1 MIEANVEACRLHE
14 HAFFSLVNAWNL
26 TLSYYL
32 SLRSCVTFCFKDNLI
47 CLCFLVD
54 LFTCGIRLKL
64 RLVQT
69 VLFFWCLFH
78 FSSLHQKIIR
88 GKHIW
93 SISTNESKT
102 DLIKTIES
110 AWIQGLIAKYMISL
124 VIFLKFGDIHY
135 PSPPKKKPHTNRK
148 NCHINELKLSEILS
162 YSTMLLSVK
171 SIKMTG
177 LCHDSVMKQHFISQG
192 HNANRLFF

>member
-1 MIEANVEACRLHE
+1 MEFKV
-14 HAFFSLVNAWNL
+14 

-47 CLCFLVD
+47 CLCFSVD

-135 PSPPKKKPHTNRK
+135 PSPPQKKATHKQ
-148 NCHINELKLSEILS
+148 EKLS
-162 YSTMLLSVK
+162 YKWT
-171 SIKMTG
+171 
-177 LCHDSVMKQHFISQG
+177 
-192 HNANRLFF
+192 